1 MINEYRIT
9 CTNDRFWKLDEF
21 LEFLVQNQRLEIVL
35 TINPEAINLKELGL
49 YKILDLFEFKSVT
62 IITAN
67 LFETHNRYNVICK
80 NAFDFIMENVEIDP
94 ALHQWNK
101 NKIFLTMYHRPIAS
115 RLGIAGHLF
124 THHRDISH
132 LHFSFGNQADDL
144 ALYEIEKLVS
154 YDPLSIVNVGTMIP
168 HMPLEIGSSYGYSPD
183 GRMINFESALRKEY
197 KRILIDI
204 VGENHV
210 LGDTFF
216 PTEKITRP
224 MWLKKPFVVFASKN
238 YLAYLRQMG
247 FRTFGDFWDETYDGY
262 EGRERYLRI
271 LDLIDWIAG
280 HSYDQLETMYWDM
293 QYTLDHNYNLVMTQ
307 GYNKTIT
314 KLS

>member
-9 CTNDRFWKLDEF
+9 CTNDQFWKLDE
-21 LEFLVQNQRLEIVL
+21 LLKFLVQNQRSEIVL

-49 YKILDLFEFKSVT
+49 YKILDLFEFESVT

-67 LFETHNRYNVICK
+67 PFETHDKYNIICK
-80 NAFDFIMENVEIDP
+80 NTFDFFMENVEIDP

-124 THHRDISH
+124 AHHRDISH
-132 LHFSFGNQADDL
+132 LHFSFGNQDDDL

-154 YDPLSIVNVGTMIP
+154 YDHSSIINVGNMIP
-168 HMPLEIGSSYGYSPD
+168 HMPLEIGNRYGYSPD
-183 GRMINFESALRKEY
+183 GRMSNFELVLREEY
-197 KRILIDI
+197 KRILIDV

-238 YLAYLRQMG
+238 YLAYLRQQG
-247 FRTFGDFWDETYDGY
+247 FRTFGDFWNETYDGY

-271 LDLIDWIAG
+271 LDLIDCIAD

-293 QYTLDHNYNLVMTQ
+293 QYTLDHNYNLLLNQT
-307 GYNKTIT
+307 YNTTIT